1 MHAHKVKPK
10 DCWNGMMPIHRSGLP
25 CRGKVIVRHENHP
38 MGTEATLIYN
48 LWIFSWL
55 INLIRRLMGIVF
67 GFGGRVLYMALETYH
82 GQVTPQLPT
91 VFLQSMSQEY
101 CMC

>member
-1 MHAHKVKPK
+1 
-10 DCWNGMMPIHRSGLP
+10 
-25 CRGKVIVRHENHP
+25 

-82 GQVTPQLPT
+82 GQVTPQLPAL
-91 VFLQSMSQEY
+91 VLHSVSAS
-101 CMC
+101 CMGTLHASVLAFATRYVLPRATE